1 MKVYTGRGDEGMTD
15 LRDLSRVSKTNF
27 RIEAYGTVDEVNSAI
42 GVLRPSGYDDV
53 DEQLREIQNHLH
65 IVQADLAT
73 PDPEDEDT
81 PHLQEHHTEWLE
93 ELIDGYDDELEPLQ
107 SFILPTGSDVGARLH
122 QARAV
127 CRRAERRCVDLAS
140 DEPINAE
147 VVAYLNRLSDALFV
161 LARVVNARDGIEEEA
176 PQY

>member
-1 MKVYTGRGDEGMTD
+1 M
-15 LRDLSRVSKTNF
+15 SRVSKTSF
-27 RIEAYGTVDEVNSAI
+27 RIEAYGTVDEANSAI

-81 PHLQEHHTEWLE
+81 PHLQPEHTEWLE
-93 ELIDGYDDELEPLQ
+93 ELIDGYDDELEPLE
-107 SFILPTGSDVGARLH
+107 SFILPSGSDVGARLH
-122 QARAV
+122 QARAI
-127 CRRAERRCVDLAS
+127 CRRAERRCVDLAG

-161 LARVVNARDGIEEEA
+161 LARVVNARDGIEEES